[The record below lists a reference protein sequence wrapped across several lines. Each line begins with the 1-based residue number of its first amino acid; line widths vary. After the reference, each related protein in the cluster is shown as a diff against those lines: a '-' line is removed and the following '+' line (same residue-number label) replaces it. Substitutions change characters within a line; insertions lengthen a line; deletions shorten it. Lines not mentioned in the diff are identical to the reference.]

1 MTMLLEKKLAE
12 TDLTKYVK
20 SPREQ
25 FVVAVLRY
33 RNFKTNYALD
43 LIKPKWE
50 NLFSRMTA
58 TFYFN
63 EIIRYINTG
72 MSILSLEYKCL
83 IDKHK
88 SIETIPV
95 KNDNQARRV
104 LKARQKSKPKFE
116 VPVKRK
122 DIEQLEIIKNSSKH
136 EVVEKFVYGIRFN
149 GCCIIT
155 FENEREQE
163 MFLKGLEMASII
175 KDYKKV
181 HVKNDAITEVE

>member
-1 MTMLLEKKLAE
+1 MLLEKKLAE

-25 FVVAVLRY
+25 FVVAVLQY
-33 RNFKTNYALD
+33 RNFKTNFALD

-72 MSILSLEYKCL
+72 MSILSLDYKCL

-104 LKARQKSKPKFE
+104 LKARQKDKTKIE

-122 DIEQLEIIKNSSKH
+122 DIAQLEIINNVKKH
-136 EVVEKFVYGIRFN
+136 DVVEKFVYGIKFN
-149 GCCIIT
+149 GCCLIT
-155 FENEREQE
+155 FENEHEQE
-163 MFLKGLEMASII
+163 MFLKGMEMANII
-175 KDYKKV
+175 KDYKRV
-181 HVKNDAITEVE
+181 HVKSDAITEVE